1 MKAIRQRTQWHND
14 RGATA
19 LEFAIVA
26 PLLLILI
33 IGMLEF
39 GLMYNAQLAITHGA
53 REGARLAS
61 VDTYDPDTVR
71 QRVEFPGVDPTQL
84 AVTLAQ
90 PDTQSVRVT
99 VAYPWVWQVLPLG
112 GPLDLGDPP
121 TLSSS
126 ATMRKE

>member
-1 MKAIRQRTQWHND
+1 MKAIRQREGWNND

-39 GLMYNAQLAITHGA
+39 GLMYNAKITVTHAA
-53 REGARLAS
+53 REGARLAA
-61 VDTYDPDTVR
+61 VGKFDETTVKER
-71 QRVEFPGVDPTQL
+71 ATGLSADRLTVIPPSNDPT
-84 AVTLAQ
+84 VE
-90 PDTQSVRVT
+90 SVT
-99 VAYPWVWQVLPLG
+99 VTVSYQWAWEILPLG
-112 GPLDLGDPP
+112 GPLNLGDPP

-126 ATMRKE
+126 ATMRRE

>member
-1 MKAIRQRTQWHND
+1 MRAIRQRAEWRND

-39 GLMYNAQLAITHGA
+39 GLMYQAQLAVTHAA
-53 REGARLAS
+53 REGARLAA
-61 VDTYDPDTVR
+61 VDKYDAAIVA
-71 QRVEFPGVDPTQL
+71 QRAFPLTTADGL
-84 AVTLAQ
+84 AVALTQ
-90 PDTQSVRVT
+90 PDIESVRVT
-99 VAYPWVWQVLPLG
+99 VTYPWTWRIIPLG

>member
-1 MKAIRQRTQWHND
+1 MKTISRDADWQDD

-33 IGMLEF
+33 MGMLEF
-39 GLMYNAQLAITHGA
+39 GLMYNAQITVTHAA
-53 REGARLAS
+53 REGARLAA
-61 VDTYDPDTVR
+61 VDTFDQATVE
-71 QRVEFPGVDPTQL
+71 QRAFPLTSADGLSIVLT
-84 AVTLAQ
+84 Q
-90 PDTQSVRVT
+90 PDAESVRVT
-99 VAYPWVWQVLPLG
+99 VTYPWTWRIVPLG